1 MKKQP
6 TTTATAMSGRS
17 TDFNATVQKLRQDAP
32 LHVDELPLD
41 IEACVNSTE
50 AQARRYLEAHHLA
63 LPEDWVKMNSYS
75 IASLNHVEARCQSCS
90 HTPDQVMRCGGYYQ
104 AIETDSDTPRIVSK
118 PCPFLKTTRLK
129 QQYERIMG
137 RMFVGKKFRNRTFDT
152 FRPSLKT
159 ERILAFCKDWVQ
171 SYQPGKKGLYIFG
184 GFGSG
189 KTHLAI
195 ATLLALQKQYGTPCL
210 FMTMASFLD
219 SIKASFNKDHAA
231 DENLFELFVE
241 APVLV
246 IDDLGEGRTEKNGM
260 LSSWAQ
266 ERLFVLINAR
276 YEQELTTIVTS
287 KYNPR
292 ELASVVGMAV
302 ASRLAEMCFFLHNRE
317 GDYRFREITV
327 IE

>member
-6 TTTATAMSGRS
+6 MMTATATSGRS
-17 TDFNATVQKLRQDAP
+17 TDFSTIAQKLRQDAP
-32 LHVDELPLD
+32 LCIDETAFD
-41 IEACVNSTE
+41 IEACISTTE
-50 AQARRYLEAHHLA
+50 AQAHRYLDAHHLV

-75 IASLNHVEARCQSCS
+75 IANLIREEARCQSCT
-90 HTPDQVMRCGGYYQ
+90 HTSDQVMRCGGYYQ
-104 AIETDSDTPRIVSK
+104 AIEMDDDAPRIVSK
-118 PCPFLKTTRLK
+118 PCPYLKATRLK

-137 RMFVGKKFRNRTFDT
+137 KMFVGKKFRNRTFET
-152 FRPSLKT
+152 FQPSLKT

-195 ATLLALQKQYGTPCL
+195 ATLLALQKQYDTPCL

-219 SIKASFNKDHAA
+219 SIKASFNKDHA
-231 DENLFELFVE
+231 DENLFELFVK

-302 ASRLAEMCFFLHNRE
+302 ASRLAEMCYFLHDRE

>member
-1 MKKQP
+1 MQKQP

-17 TDFNATVQKLRQDAP
+17 TDFDTILQQLR
-32 LHVDELPLD
+32 HESVDQCTKNLQ
-41 IEACVNSTE
+41 
-50 AQARRYLEAHHLA
+50 AQVHRYLQEHQLV
-63 LPEDWVKMNSYS
+63 LPEDWVKMNSS
-75 IASLNHVEARCQSCS
+75 GIASLLREEARCQACS
-90 HTPDQVMRCGGYYQ
+90 HTPNQVMRCGGYYQ
-104 AIETDSDTPRIVSK
+104 AIEVDKDSPRIVSR
-118 PCPFLKTTRLK
+118 PCPYLKATKLK
-129 QQYERIMG
+129 LEYERVMG
-137 RMFVGKKFRNRTFDT
+137 KMFIGKKFRSRTFEN
-152 FRPSLKT
+152 FHPSFKT

-302 ASRLAEMCFFLHNRE
+302 ASRLAEMCFFLHDRE

>member
-1 MKKQP
+1 MKKQA
-6 TTTATAMSGRS
+6 TTATAISGRNM
-17 TDFNATVQKLRQDAP
+17 DFNAAMFD
-32 LHVDELPLD
+32 VDV
-41 IEACVNSTE
+41 EACINNTE
-50 AQARRYLEAHHLA
+50 AQARRYIKEHHLL
-63 LPEDWVKMNSYS
+63 LPEDWVKMESYS
-75 IASLNHVEARCQSCS
+75 IANLRREEARCQACS
-90 HTPDQVMRCGGYYQ
+90 HTPGQVMRCGGYYQ
-104 AIETDSDTPRIVSK
+104 AIEMDNDAPRIVSK
-118 PCPFLKTTRLK
+118 PCPYLKATKLK

-137 RMFVGKKFRNRTFDT
+137 KMFVGKKFRNRTFET
-152 FRPSLKT
+152 FQPSLKT

-195 ATLLALQKQYGTPCL
+195 ATLLALQKQYDTPCL

-219 SIKASFNKDHAA
+219 SIKASFNKDHA
-231 DENLFELFVE
+231 DENLFELFVK

-302 ASRLAEMCFFLHNRE
+302 ASRLAEMCYFLHDRE

>member
-1 MKKQP
+1 MKKRV
-6 TTTATAMSGRS
+6 TTATATSGRNM
-17 TDFNATVQKLRQDAP
+17 DFNASMFD
-32 LHVDELPLD
+32 VDV
-41 IEACVNSTE
+41 EACINNTE
-50 AQARRYLEAHHLA
+50 AQARRYIKEHHLL
-63 LPEDWVKMNSYS
+63 LPEDWVKMESYS
-75 IASLNHVEARCQSCS
+75 IANLRREEVRCQACS
-90 HTPDQVMRCGGYYQ
+90 HTPGQVMQCGGYYQ
-104 AIETDSDTPRIVSK
+104 AIETDGDTPRIVSK
-118 PCPFLKTTRLK
+118 PCPYLKATRLK

-137 RMFVGKKFRNRTFDT
+137 KMFLGKKFRNRTFET
-152 FRPSLKT
+152 FQPSLKT

-195 ATLLALQKQYGTPCL
+195 ATLLALQKQYDTPCL

-219 SIKASFNKDHAA
+219 SIKASFNKDHA
-231 DENLFELFVE
+231 DENLFELFVK

-302 ASRLAEMCFFLHNRE
+302 ASRLAEMCYFLHNRE
-317 GDYRFREITV
+317 GDYRFHDITV
-327 IE
+327 VE

>member
-1 MKKQP
+1 MKKRV
-6 TTTATAMSGRS
+6 TTATATSGRNM
-17 TDFNATVQKLRQDAP
+17 DFNASMFD
-32 LHVDELPLD
+32 VDV
-41 IEACVNSTE
+41 EACINNTE
-50 AQARRYLEAHHLA
+50 AQARRYIKEHHLL
-63 LPEDWVKMNSYS
+63 LPEDWVKMESYS
-75 IASLNHVEARCQSCS
+75 IANLRREEVRCQACS
-90 HTPDQVMRCGGYYQ
+90 HTPGQVMQCGGYYQ
-104 AIETDSDTPRIVSK
+104 AIEMDNDTPHIVSK
-118 PCPFLKTTRLK
+118 PCPYLKATRLK

-137 RMFVGKKFRNRTFDT
+137 KMFVGKKFRNRTFDT

-219 SIKASFNKDHAA
+219 SIKASFNKDHA
-231 DENLFELFVE
+231 DENLFELFVK

-302 ASRLAEMCFFLHNRE
+302 ASRLAEMCYFLHNRE
-317 GDYRFREITV
+317 GDYRFHDITV
-327 IE
+327 VE

>member
-1 MKKQP
+1 
-6 TTTATAMSGRS
+6 
-17 TDFNATVQKLRQDAP
+17 
-32 LHVDELPLD
+32 
-41 IEACVNSTE
+41 
-50 AQARRYLEAHHLA
+50 
-63 LPEDWVKMNSYS
+63 
-75 IASLNHVEARCQSCS
+75 
-90 HTPDQVMRCGGYYQ
+90 
-104 AIETDSDTPRIVSK
+104 
-118 PCPFLKTTRLK
+118 
-129 QQYERIMG
+129 
-137 RMFVGKKFRNRTFDT
+137 
-152 FRPSLKT
+152 
-159 ERILAFCKDWVQ
+159 
-171 SYQPGKKGLYIFG
+171 
-184 GFGSG
+184 
-189 KTHLAI
+189 
-195 ATLLALQKQYGTPCL
+195 
-210 FMTMASFLD
+210 MTMASFLD
-219 SIKASFNKDHAA
+219 SIKASFNKDHA